1 MLEIRFQLT
10 LATKVRIIKELTFV
24 HRETRSRCNLRSV
37 MSEFN
42 RRMEETSARVNR
54 TVSNAA
60 ERLEKES
67 ADLISYLN
75 REVVPA
81 VRNQSS
87 KALRV
92 AAEKLRNF
100 ADFMDQHKTTDETKK
115 P

>member
-1 MLEIRFQLT
+1 
-10 LATKVRIIKELTFV
+10 
-24 HRETRSRCNLRSV
+24 

-60 ERLEKES
+60 ERLEKEG
-67 ADLISYLN
+67 ADLIAYLN

-87 KALRV
+87 KALRI
-92 AAEKLRNF
+92 AAEKLRSF
-100 ADFMDQHKTTDETKK
+100 ADIMDQSKTTDESKK